1 VIPAG
6 SARNVPGGGGQ
17 AGADAG
23 RRLLDLWCT
32 CDSAA
37 VRVLGVGRV
46 GLGSLIH
53 GLAQMAWGDTV
64 SGTRNRKVSG
74 TRNRKTQVI
83 HLNRIFESHRFT
95 ARPTGSG

>member
-1 VIPAG
+1 
-6 SARNVPGGGGQ
+6 
-17 AGADAG
+17 
-23 RRLLDLWCT
+23 LDLWCT

-46 GLGSLIH
+46 RLGSLIH
-53 GLAQMAWGDTV
+53 GLAQMAWGDT
-64 SGTRNRKVSG
+64 VSG